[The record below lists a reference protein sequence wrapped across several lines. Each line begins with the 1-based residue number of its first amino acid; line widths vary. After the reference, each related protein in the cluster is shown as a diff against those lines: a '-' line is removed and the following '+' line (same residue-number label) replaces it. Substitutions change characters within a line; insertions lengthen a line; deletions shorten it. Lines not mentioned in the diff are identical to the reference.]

1 MGENNALEL
10 VSKETQSAII
20 TELAKKMEL
29 LELAN
34 ADLKKQMELKNKQIE
49 IVFTQ
54 GLDIRKIHNIDEI
67 EQYLSYQ
74 AGYLQNL
81 LEQNEA
87 EYLKSIFTKHNALI
101 DIKVQAMKDKQIDVN
116 GDTVASKLKEA
127 VEFFRNHPTVD
138 TFTADSTKEYAETVT
153 KLSNALELLW
163 AWKGASADLSNFNE
177 AVTHGIMQYAIK
189 KIALENK
196 MSIEKTQAIAIDPEK
211 ELEARKAMYIEEEA
225 KKKVE
230 VEKEDKLA
238 KLEAS
243 VTTLT
248 DLVQKL
254 SASMQPAETSL
265 EEQVPD
271 IEDAPVEP
279 VIKKKR

>member
-34 ADLKKQMELKNKQIE
+34 ADLKKQMELKNRQIE

-87 EYLKSIFTKHNALI
+87 EYLKSIFTKYNALI

-116 GDTVASKLKEA
+116 GDTVASKLKDA

-163 AWKGASADLSNFNE
+163 IWKGTSADLSNFNE

-238 KLEAS
+238 KLETS
-243 VTTLT
+243 VATLT

-254 SASMQPAETSL
+254 SASMQPAETTL